1 MRLLGQAKGAALQQ
15 VFEGIK
21 NKNGRRITGNQLT
34 KEEKKRRV
42 VLKRVNLD
50 GSVLRS
56 NFLKAGT
63 MARVGLDPSCPHLA
77 SLATAGHTA
86 RCIHMVSK
94 LQTEST
100 HGYGKGRHEHG
111 IIFQSRIGTSTLM
124 PDILSCTS
132 RS

>member
-1 MRLLGQAKGAALQQ
+1 M
-15 VFEGIK
+15 FEGIR

-63 MARVGLDPSCPHLA
+63 MARVGVATNGNVAVRACCLSALLALWPSLTSVA
-77 SLATAGHTA
+77 SLWMA
-86 RCIHMVSK
+86 C
-94 LQTEST
+94 
-100 HGYGKGRHEHG
+100 
-111 IIFQSRIGTSTLM
+111 
-124 PDILSCTS
+124 
-132 RS
+132 

>member
-1 MRLLGQAKGAALQQ
+1 MQQ

-21 NKNGRRITGNQLT
+21 NKNGRRITGSQLT

-63 MARVGLDPSCPHLA
+63 MARVGWPPPHHLDFRQPCGFLA
-77 SLATAGHTA
+77 EVLDVRT
-86 RCIHMVSK
+86 
-94 LQTEST
+94 
-100 HGYGKGRHEHG
+100 
-111 IIFQSRIGTSTLM
+111 M
-124 PDILSCTS
+124 P
-132 RS
+132 

>member
-1 MRLLGQAKGAALQQ
+1 MCHAVMRQ

-21 NKNGRRITGNQLT
+21 NKNGRRITASQLT

-63 MARVGLDPSCPHLA
+63 MARVGA
-77 SLATAGHTA
+77 SPL
-86 RCIHMVSK
+86 
-94 LQTEST
+94 
-100 HGYGKGRHEHG
+100 
-111 IIFQSRIGTSTLM
+111 F
-124 PDILSCTS
+124 
-132 RS
+132 

>member
-1 MRLLGQAKGAALQQ
+1 MRQ

-21 NKNGRRITGNQLT
+21 NKNGKRIIGNQLT

-63 MARVGLDPSCPHLA
+63 MAKVRTSPFACFSPAPLARNHVG
-77 SLATAGHTA
+77 
-86 RCIHMVSK
+86 RCRFVALK
-94 LQTEST
+94 LQVLTT
-100 HGYGKGRHEHG
+100 QGVHV
-111 IIFQSRIGTSTLM
+111 IT
-124 PDILSCTS
+124 
-132 RS
+132 